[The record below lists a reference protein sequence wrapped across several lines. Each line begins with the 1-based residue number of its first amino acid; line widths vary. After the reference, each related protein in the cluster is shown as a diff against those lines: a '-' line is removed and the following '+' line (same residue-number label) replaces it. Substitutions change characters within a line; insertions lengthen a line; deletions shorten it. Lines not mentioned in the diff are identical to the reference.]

1 MGGVVNQ
8 VIQAM
13 GGEPID
19 FMKRPEMFRGILV
32 ITNII
37 KTAGYSTIIYL
48 AAVAGVDPALYE
60 AASIDGANRRDMLL
74 HITIP
79 RICPSVAVMFL
90 LSISQ
95 LFLSNFDQVYNLYNN
110 FVLNTGDV
118 LSTYIYRISL
128 GGGGEFEL
136 STAANLLLNVM
147 GLIALV
153 VTNRFVKKLD
163 VMGHLLKGGTVWS
176 RMRPTSPSPE
186 RRCAGHRFQ
195 LLRCVCSG
203 LLRYL
208 RAHLLLS
215 HVVRAGGLRHAL
227 RAVRQG
233 RGPAVAQRRRGLPV
247 LQDDL

>member
-1 MGGVVNQ
+1 MVLAFKDFKRNLGVMGSPWVGLYHYRELFADPAF
-8 VIQAM
+8 IQAFKNTVIINIYNLIFGFTFNVFLALM
-13 GGEPID
+13 INELQ
-19 FMKRPEMFRGILV
+19 MKRLKSV
-32 ITNII
+32 VQ
-37 KTAGYSTIIYL
+37 TIIYL

-60 AASIDGANRRDMLL
+60 AASIDGANRRDMLF

-79 RICPSVAVMFL
+79 RILPSVAVMFL

-163 VMGHLLKGGTVWS
+163 VMGI
-176 RMRPTSPSPE
+176 
-186 RRCAGHRFQ
+186 F
-195 LLRCVCSG
+195 
-203 LLRYL
+203 
-208 RAHLLLS
+208 
-215 HVVRAGGLRHAL
+215 
-227 RAVRQG
+227 
-233 RGPAVAQRRRGLPV
+233 
-247 LQDDL
+247 